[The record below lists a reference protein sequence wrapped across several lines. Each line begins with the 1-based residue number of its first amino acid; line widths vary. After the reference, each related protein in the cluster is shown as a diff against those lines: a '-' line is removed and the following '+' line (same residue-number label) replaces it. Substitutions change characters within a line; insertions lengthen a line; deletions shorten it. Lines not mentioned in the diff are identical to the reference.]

1 MRQRDVPQREE
12 AAMSTTAGTGP
23 QSLAD
28 GVHALRAKW
37 GWIVA
42 LGVISLIAGVVALG
56 SVVWATGWAV
66 LVIGVMMVMEGV
78 SEIVAAFNVKE
89 WGRFVLWGLLGLL
102 YIAAG
107 VICFWR
113 PFEAATILTL
123 FLGAAL
129 VVGGIVRM
137 VLAWNMREAGKPWG
151 WVVVSGIISVLLGL
165 IIVAKWP
172 YSSFYTLG
180 IFLGVDLIMIGSGW
194 MGVGLALKRQPA

>member
-1 MRQRDVPQREE
+1 
-12 AAMSTTAGTGP
+12 MSTADNTAPHNLGD
-23 QSLAD
+23 S
-28 GVHALRAKW
+28 VRALRLKW
-37 GWIVA
+37 GWIMA
-42 LGVISLIAGVVALG
+42 LGIISMIAGVVALG
-56 SVVWATGWAV
+56 SVVWATAWAV
-66 LVIGVMMVMEGV
+66 FVIGVMMIMEGV

-89 WGRFVLWGLLGLL
+89 WGRSALWTLLGLL

-107 VICFWR
+107 VLCFYR

-151 WVVVSGIISVLLGL
+151 WVVFSGLISLLLGL
-165 IIVAKWP
+165 IIIAKWP

-180 IFLGVDLIMIGSGW
+180 IFLGVDMIFIGSGW
-194 MGVGLALKRQPA
+194 MTMALALKQRPAS